1 MSAMSDID
9 DVQRLIKS
17 GRWIDVGELLTAQRQ
32 AKAKAAWMSDDM
44 NMFHNIPTEFDTE
57 TGDMIILNSTDLIM
71 KKYKITVYNKIDKTV
86 NVMNTEIKTMLAQ
99 ILHTYDHVQEGN
111 LKDVLERM
119 LGTDEFA
126 IEVQLDGV

>member
-1 MSAMSDID
+1 
-9 DVQRLIKS
+9 
-17 GRWIDVGELLTAQRQ
+17 
-32 AKAKAAWMSDDM
+32 M

>member
-44 NMFHNIPTEFDTE
+44 NMFHN
-57 TGDMIILNSTDLIM
+57 DMIILNSTDLIM